1 MSIVTGTINE
11 TEQAGEKFVDHSIAA
26 VLAAIRQGNFVLVCR
41 VQFDATG
48 PVIRVTLEDR
58 Q

>member
-1 MSIVTGTINE
+1 MGIVSGTINE

-26 VLAAIRQGNFVLVCR
+26 VLAAVRQGNFVLVCR
-41 VQFDATG
+41 LQFESTG
-48 PVIRVTLEDR
+48 PVFRVTLEDR